1 MFNSLRR
8 IRKPMAV
15 SIGSAV
21 VLLALLGVIAGCEGG
36 GEGEE
41 PTAVVELT
49 PVPVSS
55 PGATEAPSTETP
67 TPVLS
72 EPAPTLQA
80 ETGESGMADLLY
92 RLSQGRISNPGNITA
107 LTALREIAASGDW
120 TYIAA
125 LTDLIQVP
133 LTRNE
138 LLYNVEQVIPVM
150 QQLSGQS
157 FEYDGKAWVE
167 WLAQQP
173 DLQLPEGYFRWKVDL
188 LSDIDPAFRS
198 YFTTGSGGELI
209 DPAKIDLDLRFLVWG
224 GVLQDD
230 GSSRSIPSLVEPA
243 MVEAA
248 EATYL
253 ESTDRVFGVA
263 INGDARAYPLRIMNW
278 HEMANDVVGG
288 VPVALAYCTLCGS
301 GILYDTDV
309 DGDKYVFRSS
319 GLLYFSNKLMYDLT
333 TGGLWNQF
341 TGVPVTGSLVDSDI
355 RLNIR
360 PVTLTTWG
368 DWLAT
373 HPDTLALDINTG
385 YPRNYSSEGQ
395 PGAAYTEYYGSPD
408 LWFPVGEYD
417 ERLLAKA
424 VVYGVEIEGEAK
436 AYPVEMVGMEALV
449 NDEVGGKGLV
459 LLGNLGT
466 KTVLAFERMDAR
478 FVSLLGEE
486 GETTLVDENGVEW
499 RVGDEKLEALD
510 GSGQELSRVPGRT
523 SFWFAWRAF
532 FPETGLYGSGGYGG

>member
-1 MFNSLRR
+1 MFNRLRS
-8 IRKPMAV
+8 IRKAMVLAV
-15 SIGSAV
+15 GAAV
-21 VLLALLGVIAGCEGG
+21 VLLALLGVVVGCGSG

-41 PTAVVELT
+41 PTPVVELT

-55 PGATEAPSTETP
+55 PGATESPSTETP
-67 TPVLS
+67 TSVPS
-72 EPAPTLQA
+72 EPDSTVQA
-80 ETGESGMADLLY
+80 ETGESGTVDLLH
-92 RLSQGRISNPGNITA
+92 RLSLDRLSNPGNLTA
-107 LTALREIAASGDW
+107 QTALREIADSGDP
-120 TYIAA
+120 TFVAA
-125 LTDLIQVP
+125 LTDFIQVP

-138 LLYNVEQVIPVM
+138 LLFNVEQVIPVM

-157 FEYDGKAWVE
+157 IEYDGKAWVE

-173 DLQLPEGYFRWKVDL
+173 DLELPEGYFRWKVDL
-188 LSDIDPAFRS
+188 LSDIDPPFRS
-198 YFTTGSGGELI
+198 YFTTGDDELI

-230 GSSRSIPSLVEPA
+230 GSSRSIPSLVNPA
-243 MVEAA
+243 MVEGEDAA
-248 EATYL
+248 YL
-253 ESTDRVFGVA
+253 ESTDRVFGVS

-341 TGVPVTGSLVDSDI
+341 TGVPVTGSLLESGV

-368 DWLAT
+368 DWLAS

-385 YPRNYSSEGQ
+385 YQRNYSSEGD
-395 PGAAYTEYYGSPD
+395 PGAAYTEYYGSPN

-417 ERLLAKA
+417 DRLQVKD
-424 VVYGVEIEGEAK
+424 VVYGIEIGGEAK
-436 AYPVEMVGMEALV
+436 AYPVDAVGREALV
-449 NDEVGGKGLV
+449 NDEVGGTELV
-459 LLGNLGT
+459 LVGNPGT
-466 KTVLAFERMDAR
+466 KAVVAYERTGAR

-486 GETTLVDENGVEW
+486 VRTTLVDENGVEW
-499 RVGDEKLEALD
+499 LVRDASLEALD
-510 GSGQELSRVPGRT
+510 GSGDELARIAGRT
-523 SFWFAWRAF
+523 SFWFGWRAF
-532 FPETGLYGSGGYGG
+532 FPETGLYGGGG

>member
-1 MFNSLRR
+1 MFNRLRS
-8 IRKPMAV
+8 IRKAMVLA
-15 SIGSAV
+15 IGVAV
-21 VLLALLGVIAGCEGG
+21 VLLALLGVIAGCGSG

-41 PTAVVELT
+41 PTPVVELT

-55 PGATEAPSTETP
+55 PGATEAPSTEMP
-67 TPVLS
+67 TPVPSELS
-72 EPAPTLQA
+72 STRQP
-80 ETGESGMADLLY
+80 ETSESGTVDVLHRFSHD
-92 RLSQGRISNPGNITA
+92 RLSNPGNLTA
-107 LTALREIAASGDW
+107 QTALREIADLGDPAFV
-120 TYIAA
+120 AA
-125 LTDLIQVP
+125 LTDFIQVP

-138 LLYNVEQVIPVM
+138 LLFNVEQVIPVM

-157 FEYDGKAWVE
+157 IEYDGKAWVE

-173 DLQLPEGYFRWKVDL
+173 DLELPEGYFRWKVDL
-188 LSDIDPAFRS
+188 LSDIDPPFRS
-198 YFTTGSGGELI
+198 YFTTGDDELI

-243 MVEAA
+243 MVEAE
-248 EATYL
+248 EAVYL
-253 ESTDRVFGVA
+253 ESTDRVFGVS

-341 TGVPVTGSLVDSDI
+341 TGVPVTGSLVESGV

-385 YPRNYSSEGQ
+385 YQRNYSSEGE

-417 ERLLAKA
+417 ERLQVKD
-424 VVYGVEIEGEAK
+424 VVYGIEIEGEAK
-436 AYPVEMVGMEALV
+436 AYPVETVGMEALV

-459 LLGNLGT
+459 LIGNQGT

-486 GETTLVDENGVEW
+486 GRTTLVDENGVEW
-499 RVGDEKLEALD
+499 LVGDASLEALD
-510 GSGQELSRVPGRT
+510 GSGDELARIAGRT
-523 SFWFAWRAF
+523 SFWFGWRAF
-532 FPETGLYGSGGYGG
+532 FPETELYGGGG

>member
-1 MFNSLRR
+1 MFNRLSR
-8 IRKPMAV
+8 IRKPIFLAV
-15 SIGSAV
+15 GVAV
-21 VLLALLGVIAGCEGG
+21 VLLASLGVIAGCGGG
-36 GEGEE
+36 GEDEE
-41 PTAVVELT
+41 PTPVVELT
-49 PVPVSS
+49 PVAVSS
-55 PGATEAPSTETP
+55 PGATEAPSTEMQ
-67 TPVLS
+67 TPVPS
-72 EPAPTLQA
+72 EPDPTVQA
-80 ETGESGMADLLY
+80 ETGESGMVDLLH
-92 RLSQGRISNPGNITA
+92 RLSQDRLSNPGNLTA
-107 LTALREIAASGDW
+107 QTALREIADSGD
-120 TYIAA
+120 TALVAA

-138 LLYNVEQVIPVM
+138 LLFNAEQVIPVM

-173 DLQLPEGYFRWKVDL
+173 DLELPEGYFQWKVDL

-198 YFTTGSGGELI
+198 YFTSGDGELI
-209 DPAKIDLDLRFLVWG
+209 DPATIDLDLRFLVWG

-230 GSSRSIPSLVEPA
+230 GSSRSIPSLVNPA
-243 MVEAA
+243 MIEAD

-253 ESTDRVFGVA
+253 ESTDRVFGVS

-341 TGVPVTGSLVDSDI
+341 TGEPVTGSLVDSGL

-368 DWLAT
+368 DWLAA

-385 YPRNYSSEGQ
+385 YPRNYSSEGAT
-395 PGAAYTEYYGSPD
+395 GAAYTDYFGSD
-408 LWFPVGEYD
+408 ELWFPVGEYD
-417 ERLLAKA
+417 ERLQVKD
-424 VVYGVEIEGEAK
+424 VVYGIEIGGKGK
-436 AYPVEMVGMEALV
+436 AYPVEVVGREGLV
-449 NDEVGGKGLV
+449 NDEIGGTDLV
-459 LLGNLGT
+459 LVGNPGT
-466 KTVLAFERMDAR
+466 KAVVAYERGGAR

-486 GETTLVDENGVEW
+486 GRTTLVDENGVEW
-499 RVGDEKLEALD
+499 LVGDASLEALD
-510 GSGQELSRVPGRT
+510 GSGDELARIAGRT
-523 SFWFAWRAF
+523 SFWFGWRAF
-532 FPETGLYGSGGYGG
+532 FPNTELYVGEG

>member
-1 MFNSLRR
+1 MFNRLRR
-8 IRKPMAV
+8 IRKAMVLA
-15 SIGSAV
+15 IGAAV
-21 VLLALLGVIAGCEGG
+21 VMLALLGVIAGCGSG

-41 PTAVVELT
+41 PTPVVDLT
-49 PVPVSS
+49 PVAVSS
-55 PGATEAPSTETP
+55 PGATESPSTETP
-67 TPVLS
+67 TSVPS
-72 EPAPTLQA
+72 EPDPTVQA
-80 ETGESGMADLLY
+80 ETGESGKLDLLH
-92 RLSQGRISNPGNITA
+92 RLSQDRLSNPGNLTA
-107 LTALREIAASGDW
+107 QAALREIADSGDPAFV
-120 TYIAA
+120 AA
-125 LTDLIQVP
+125 LTDFIQVP

-138 LLYNVEQVIPVM
+138 LLFNVEQVIPVM

-157 FEYDGKAWVE
+157 IEYDGKAWVE

-173 DLQLPEGYFRWKVDL
+173 DLELPEGYFRWKVDL
-188 LSDIDPAFRS
+188 LSDIDPPFRS
-198 YFTTGSGGELI
+198 YFTTGDDELI

-230 GSSRSIPSLVEPA
+230 GSSRSIPSLVNPA
-243 MVEAA
+243 MVEGEEAA
-248 EATYL
+248 YL
-253 ESTDRVFGVA
+253 ESTDRVFGVS

-309 DGDKYVFRSS
+309 NGHTYTFRSS

-341 TGVPVTGSLVDSDI
+341 TGVPVTGSLLESGV

-368 DWLAT
+368 DWLAS

-385 YPRNYSSEGQ
+385 YQRNYSSEGD

-417 ERLLAKA
+417 DRLQVKD
-424 VVYGVEIEGEAK
+424 VVYGIEIGGEAK
-436 AYPVEMVGMEALV
+436 AYPVEAVGREGLV
-449 NDEVGGKGLV
+449 NDEVGGTELV
-459 LLGNLGT
+459 LVGNPGT
-466 KTVLAFERMDAR
+466 KTVVAYERTGAR

-486 GETTLVDENGVEW
+486 GRTTLVDENGVEW
-499 RVGDEKLEALD
+499 LVGDASLEALD
-510 GSGQELSRVPGRT
+510 GSGDELARIAGRT
-523 SFWFAWRAF
+523 SFWFGWRAF
-532 FPETGLYGSGGYGG
+532 FPETGLYGGGG

>member
-1 MFNSLRR
+1 MFNRLRSN
-8 IRKPMAV
+8 RKGMVLAIV
-15 SIGSAV
+15 TAV
-21 VLLALLGVIAGCEGG
+21 VLLALLGVIVGCGSG

-41 PTAVVELT
+41 PTPVVELT
-49 PVPVSS
+49 PVLVSS
-55 PGATEAPSTETP
+55 PGATEAPSTETQ
-67 TPVLS
+67 TPVPS
-72 EPAPTLQA
+72 EPDPTVQE
-80 ETGESGMADLLY
+80 ETDESGKPDLLHRFSHD
-92 RLSQGRISNPGNITA
+92 RLSNPGNLTA
-107 LTALREIAASGDW
+107 QTALREIADSGDPAFV
-120 TYIAA
+120 AA
-125 LTDLIQVP
+125 LTDFIQVP

-138 LLYNVEQVIPVM
+138 LLFNVEQVIPVM

-157 FEYDGKAWVE
+157 IEYDGKAWVE

-188 LSDIDPAFRS
+188 LSDIDPPFRS
-198 YFTTGSGGELI
+198 YFTTGDDELI

-230 GSSRSIPSLVEPA
+230 GSSRSIPSLVNPS
-243 MVEAA
+243 MVEGEEAA
-248 EATYL
+248 YL
-253 ESTDRVFGVA
+253 ESTDRVFGVS

-309 DGDKYVFRSS
+309 DGHTYTFRSS
-319 GLLYFSNKLMYDLT
+319 GLLYYSNKLMYDLT

-341 TGVPVTGSLVDSDI
+341 TGVPVTGSLLESGV

-368 DWLAT
+368 DWLAS

-385 YPRNYSSEGQ
+385 YQRNYSSEGA

-417 ERLLAKA
+417 ERLQVKD
-424 VVYGVEIEGEAK
+424 VVYGIEIGGEAK
-436 AYPVEMVGMEALV
+436 AYPVEAVGREGLV
-449 NDEVGGKGLV
+449 NDEVGGTELV
-459 LLGNLGT
+459 LVGNPGT
-466 KTVLAFERMDAR
+466 KTVVAYERTGAR
-478 FVSLLGEE
+478 FVNLLGEE
-486 GETTLVDENGVEW
+486 GRTTLVDENGVEW
-499 RVGDEKLEALD
+499 LVGDASLEALD
-510 GSGQELSRVPGRT
+510 GSGDGLARIAGRT
-523 SFWFAWRAF
+523 SFWFGWRAF
-532 FPETGLYGSGGYGG
+532 FPETGLYGGGG

>member
-1 MFNSLRR
+1 MFNRLRR
-8 IRKPMAV
+8 IRKPMVLAV
-15 SIGSAV
+15 GAAV
-21 VLLALLGVIAGCEGG
+21 VLLALLGVVVGCGSG
-36 GEGEE
+36 GEGED
-41 PTAVVELT
+41 PTPVVELT
-49 PVPVSS
+49 PVAVSS
-55 PGATEAPSTETP
+55 PGATEATSTETP
-67 TPVLS
+67 TSVPS
-72 EPAPTLQA
+72 EPDPTVQA
-80 ETGESGMADLLY
+80 ETGESGKLDLLH
-92 RLSQGRISNPGNITA
+92 RLSQDRLSNPGNLTA
-107 LTALREIAASGDW
+107 QTALREIADSGDPAFV
-120 TYIAA
+120 AA
-125 LTDLIQVP
+125 LTDFIQVP

-138 LLYNVEQVIPVM
+138 LLFNVEQVIPIM

-157 FEYDGKAWVE
+157 IEYDGKAWVE

-188 LSDIDPAFRS
+188 LSDIDPPFRS
-198 YFTTGSGGELI
+198 YFTTGDDELI

-230 GSSRSIPSLVEPA
+230 GSSRSIPSLVNPA
-243 MVEAA
+243 MVEGEDAA
-248 EATYL
+248 YL
-253 ESTDRVFGVA
+253 ESTDRVFGVS

-341 TGVPVTGSLVDSDI
+341 TGVPVTGSLLESGV

-368 DWLAT
+368 DWLAS

-385 YPRNYSSEGQ
+385 YQRNYSSEGD

-417 ERLLAKA
+417 ERLQVKD
-424 VVYGVEIEGEAK
+424 VVYGIEIGGEAK
-436 AYPVEMVGMEALV
+436 AYPVEVVGREGLV
-449 NDEVGGKGLV
+449 NDEIGGTELV
-459 LLGNLGT
+459 LVGNPGT
-466 KTVLAFERMDAR
+466 KTVVAYERTGAR
-478 FVSLLGEE
+478 FVNLLGEE
-486 GETTLVDENGVEW
+486 GRTTLVDENGVEW
-499 RVGDEKLEALD
+499 LVGDASLEALD
-510 GSGQELSRVPGRT
+510 GSGDELARIAGRT
-523 SFWFAWRAF
+523 SFWFGWRAF
-532 FPETGLYGSGGYGG
+532 FPETGLYRGGG

>member
-1 MFNSLRR
+1 MVL
-8 IRKPMAV
+8 A
-15 SIGSAV
+15 IGIAV
-21 VLLALLGVIAGCEGG
+21 VLLALLGVIAGCGSG

-41 PTAVVELT
+41 PTPVVELT

-67 TPVLS
+67 TPVPS
-72 EPAPTLQA
+72 EPSPTVQS
-80 ETGESGMADLLY
+80 ETGENGMVDLLHRFSHD
-92 RLSQGRISNPGNITA
+92 RLSNPGNLTA
-107 LTALREIAASGDW
+107 QTALREIADSGDPAFV
-120 TYIAA
+120 AA
-125 LTDLIQVP
+125 LTDFIQVP

-138 LLYNVEQVIPVM
+138 LLFNVEQVIPVM

-157 FEYDGKAWVE
+157 IEYDGKAWVE

-173 DLQLPEGYFRWKVDL
+173 DLHLPEGYFRWKVDL
-188 LSDIDPAFRS
+188 LSDIDPPFRS
-198 YFTTGSGGELI
+198 YFTTGDGELI

-230 GSSRSIPSLVEPA
+230 GSSRSIPSLVEPV
-243 MVEAA
+243 MVEAE

-253 ESTDRVFGVA
+253 ESTDRVFGVS

-288 VPVALAYCTLCGS
+288 VPVVLAYCTLCGS

-309 DGDKYVFRSS
+309 DGHTYTFRSS
-319 GLLYFSNKLMYDLT
+319 GLLYYSNKLMYDLT

-341 TGVPVTGSLVDSDI
+341 TGVPVTGSLVGSEV

-368 DWLAT
+368 DWLAS
-373 HPDTLALDINTG
+373 HPDTLALDIKTG
-385 YPRNYSSEGQ
+385 YQRNYSSEGD

-417 ERLLAKA
+417 DRLQVKD
-424 VVYGVEIEGEAK
+424 VVYGIEIEGEAK
-436 AYPVEMVGMEALV
+436 AYPVEVVGSEGLV
-449 NDEVGGKGLV
+449 NDEVGGTELV
-459 LLGNLGT
+459 LVGNPGT
-466 KTVLAFERMDAR
+466 KTVVAYERTGAR
-478 FVSLLGEE
+478 FVNLLGEE
-486 GETTLVDENGVEW
+486 GITTLVDENGVEW
-499 RVGDEKLEALD
+499 LVRDASLEALD
-510 GSGQELSRVPGRT
+510 GSGGELARIAGRT
-523 SFWFAWRAF
+523 SFWFGWRAF
-532 FPETGLYGSGGYGG
+532 FPETGLYGGGG

>member
-1 MFNSLRR
+1 MFNRLRS
-8 IRKPMAV
+8 IRKAMV
-15 SIGSAV
+15 LVIGAAV
-21 VLLALLGVIAGCEGG
+21 VMLALLGVIAGCGSG
-36 GEGEE
+36 GEDEE
-41 PTAVVELT
+41 ATPVVELT

-55 PGATEAPSTETP
+55 PGATEAPSTE
-67 TPVLS
+67 S
-72 EPAPTLQA
+72 PTLVPSEVSSTRQP
-80 ETGESGMADLLY
+80 ETSESGTVDVLHRFSHD
-92 RLSQGRISNPGNITA
+92 RLSNPGNLTA
-107 LTALREIAASGDW
+107 QTALREIADSGDPAFV
-120 TYIAA
+120 AA
-125 LTDLIQVP
+125 LTDFIQVP
-133 LTRNE
+133 LTRDE
-138 LLYNVEQVIPVM
+138 LLFNVEQVIPVM

-157 FEYDGKAWVE
+157 IEYDGKAWVE

-173 DLQLPEGYFRWKVDL
+173 DLELPEGYFRWKVDL
-188 LSDIDPAFRS
+188 LSDIDPPFRS
-198 YFTTGSGGELI
+198 YFTTGDDELI

-243 MVEAA
+243 MVEAE
-248 EATYL
+248 EAVYL
-253 ESTDRVFGVA
+253 ESTDRVFGVS

-341 TGVPVTGSLVDSDI
+341 TGVPVTGSLVESGV

-385 YPRNYSSEGQ
+385 YQRNYSSEGE

-417 ERLLAKA
+417 ERLQVKD
-424 VVYGVEIEGEAK
+424 VVYGIEIEGEAK
-436 AYPVEMVGMEALV
+436 AYPVETVGMEALV

-459 LLGNLGT
+459 LIGNQGT

-486 GETTLVDENGVEW
+486 GRTTLVDENGVEW
-499 RVGDEKLEALD
+499 LVGDASLEALD
-510 GSGQELSRVPGRT
+510 GSGQELSRIPGRT

-532 FPETGLYGSGGYGG
+532 FPETGLYGGGG

>member
-1 MFNSLRR
+1 MFNRLRS
-8 IRKPMAV
+8 IRKAMVLAV
-15 SIGSAV
+15 GAAV
-21 VLLALLGVIAGCEGG
+21 VLLALLGVVVGCGSG

-41 PTAVVELT
+41 PTPVVELT

-55 PGATEAPSTETP
+55 PGATESPSTETP
-67 TPVLS
+67 TSVPS
-72 EPAPTLQA
+72 EPDSTVQA
-80 ETGESGMADLLY
+80 ETGESGTVDLLH
-92 RLSQGRISNPGNITA
+92 RLSLDRLSNPGNLTA
-107 LTALREIAASGDW
+107 QTALREIADSGDP
-120 TYIAA
+120 TFVAA
-125 LTDLIQVP
+125 LTDFIQVP

-138 LLYNVEQVIPVM
+138 LLFNVEQVIPVM

-157 FEYDGKAWVE
+157 IEYDGKAWVE

-173 DLQLPEGYFRWKVDL
+173 DLELPEGYFRWKVDL
-188 LSDIDPAFRS
+188 LSDIDPPFRS
-198 YFTTGSGGELI
+198 YFTTGDDELI

-230 GSSRSIPSLVEPA
+230 GSSRSIPSLVNPA
-243 MVEAA
+243 MVEGEDAA
-248 EATYL
+248 YL
-253 ESTDRVFGVA
+253 ESTDRVFGVS

-341 TGVPVTGSLVDSDI
+341 TGVPVTGSLLESGV

-368 DWLAT
+368 DWLAS

-385 YPRNYSSEGQ
+385 YQRNYSSEGD
-395 PGAAYTEYYGSPD
+395 PGAAYTEYYGSPN

-417 ERLLAKA
+417 DRLQVKD
-424 VVYGVEIEGEAK
+424 VVYGIEIGGEAK
-436 AYPVEMVGMEALV
+436 AYPVEAVGREALV
-449 NDEVGGKGLV
+449 NDEVGGTELV
-459 LLGNLGT
+459 LVGNPGT
-466 KTVLAFERMDAR
+466 KTVVAYERTGAR

-486 GETTLVDENGVEW
+486 VRTTLVDENGVEW
-499 RVGDEKLEALD
+499 LVRDASLEALD
-510 GSGQELSRVPGRT
+510 GSGDELARIAGRT
-523 SFWFAWRAF
+523 SFWFGWRAF
-532 FPETGLYGSGGYGG
+532 FPETGLYGGGG

>member
-1 MFNSLRR
+1 MVL
-8 IRKPMAV
+8 A
-15 SIGSAV
+15 IGTAV
-21 VLLALLGVIAGCEGG
+21 VLLVLLGVIVGCGSG
-36 GEGEE
+36 GEEEE

-49 PVPVSS
+49 PVLVSS
-55 PGATEAPSTETP
+55 PGATEAPSTEMQ
-67 TPVLS
+67 TPVPS
-72 EPAPTLQA
+72 EPDPTVQA
-80 ETGESGMADLLY
+80 ETGESGKLDLLHRFSQD
-92 RLSQGRISNPGNITA
+92 RLSNPGNLTA
-107 LTALREIAASGDW
+107 QTALREIADSGDPAFV
-120 TYIAA
+120 AA
-125 LTDLIQVP
+125 LTDFIQVP
-133 LTRNE
+133 LTRDE
-138 LLYNVEQVIPVM
+138 LLFNVEQVIPVM

-157 FEYDGKAWVE
+157 IEYDGKAWVE

-173 DLQLPEGYFRWKVDL
+173 DLELPEGYFRWKVDL
-188 LSDIDPAFRS
+188 LSDIDPPFRS
-198 YFTTGSGGELI
+198 YFTTGDDELI

-230 GSSRSIPSLVEPA
+230 GSSRSIPSLVNPA
-243 MVEAA
+243 MVEAE
-248 EATYL
+248 EAAYL
-253 ESTDRVFGVA
+253 ESTDRVFGVS

-341 TGVPVTGSLVDSDI
+341 TGVPVTGSLLESEV

-385 YPRNYSSEGQ
+385 YQRNYSSEGE

-417 ERLLAKA
+417 ERLQVKD
-424 VVYGVEIEGEAK
+424 VVYGIEIEGEAK
-436 AYPVEMVGMEALV
+436 AYPVETVGIEALV

-459 LLGNLGT
+459 LIGNQGT

-478 FVSLLGEE
+478 FVSLLGE
-486 GETTLVDENGVEW
+486 
-499 RVGDEKLEALD
+499 
-510 GSGQELSRVPGRT
+510 
-523 SFWFAWRAF
+523 
-532 FPETGLYGSGGYGG
+532 

>member
-1 MFNSLRR
+1 MFNRLRS
-8 IRKPMAV
+8 IRKAMVLA
-15 SIGSAV
+15 IGVAV
-21 VLLALLGVIAGCEGG
+21 VLLALLGVIAGCGSG

-41 PTAVVELT
+41 PTLVVELT

-67 TPVLS
+67 TPVPSELS
-72 EPAPTLQA
+72 STRQP
-80 ETGESGMADLLY
+80 ETSESGTADLLY
-92 RLSQGRISNPGNITA
+92 RLSQDRVSDPGNITA
-107 LTALREIAASGDW
+107 QTALREIADSGDPAFV
-120 TYIAA
+120 AA
-125 LTDLIQVP
+125 LTDFIQVP

-138 LLYNVEQVIPVM
+138 LLFNVEQVIPVM

-157 FEYDGKAWVE
+157 IEYDGKAWVE

-173 DLQLPEGYFRWKVDL
+173 DLELPEGYFRWKVDL
-188 LSDIDPAFRS
+188 LSDIDPPFRS
-198 YFTTGSGGELI
+198 YFTTGDGELI

-243 MVEAA
+243 MVEAE

-253 ESTDRVFGVA
+253 ESTDRVFGVS

-309 DGDKYVFRSS
+309 GGHTYTFRSS
-319 GLLYFSNKLMYDLT
+319 GLLYYSNKLMYDLT

-341 TGVPVTGSLVDSDI
+341 TGEPVTGSLLESGV

-368 DWLAT
+368 DWLAS
-373 HPDTLALDINTG
+373 HPGTLALDINTG
-385 YPRNYSSEGQ
+385 YQRNYSSEGD

-417 ERLLAKA
+417 DRLQVKD
-424 VVYGVEIEGEAK
+424 VVYGIEIGGEAK
-436 AYPVEMVGMEALV
+436 AYPVEAVGREGLV
-449 NDEVGGKGLV
+449 NDEVGGTELV
-459 LLGNLGT
+459 LVGNPGT
-466 KTVLAFERMDAR
+466 KTVVAYERTGAR

-486 GETTLVDENGVEW
+486 GRTTLVDENGVEW
-499 RVGDEKLEALD
+499 LVGDASLEALD
-510 GSGQELSRVPGRT
+510 GSGDELARIAGRT
-523 SFWFAWRAF
+523 SFWFGWRAF
-532 FPETGLYGSGGYGG
+532 FPETELYGGGG

>member
-1 MFNSLRR
+1 MFNRIRR
-8 IRKPMAV
+8 IRKPMVVYVGA
-15 SIGSAV
+15 AV
-21 VLLALLGVIAGCEGG
+21 VLLALLGVIAGCGGG

-92 RLSQGRISNPGNITA
+92 RLSQDRISNPGNITA
-107 LTALREIAASGDW
+107 LTALREIAASGDP

-157 FEYDGKAWVE
+157 IEYDGKAWVE

-173 DLQLPEGYFRWKVDL
+173 DLQVPEGYFRWKVDL

-198 YFTTGSGGELI
+198 YFTTGGGGLI

-253 ESTDRVFGVA
+253 ESTDRVFGVS

-341 TGVPVTGSLVDSDI
+341 TGVPVTGSLVDSDV

-510 GSGQELSRVPGRT
+510 GSGQELLRVPGRT

-532 FPETGLYGSGGYGG
+532 FPETGLYGNGGYGG

>member
-1 MFNSLRR
+1 MFNRLRS
-8 IRKPMAV
+8 IRKAMVLAV
-15 SIGSAV
+15 GAAV
-21 VLLALLGVIAGCEGG
+21 VLLALLGVVVGCGSG

-41 PTAVVELT
+41 PTPVVELT

-55 PGATEAPSTETP
+55 PGATESPSTETP
-67 TPVLS
+67 TSVPS
-72 EPAPTLQA
+72 EPDSTVQA
-80 ETGESGMADLLY
+80 ETGESGTVDLLH
-92 RLSQGRISNPGNITA
+92 RLSQDRLSNPGNLTA
-107 LTALREIAASGDW
+107 QTALREIADSGDP
-120 TYIAA
+120 TFVAA
-125 LTDLIQVP
+125 LTDFIQVP

-138 LLYNVEQVIPVM
+138 LLFNVEQVIPVM

-157 FEYDGKAWVE
+157 IEYDGKAWVE

-173 DLQLPEGYFRWKVDL
+173 DLELPEGYFRWKVDL
-188 LSDIDPAFRS
+188 LSDIDPPFRS
-198 YFTTGSGGELI
+198 YFTTGDDELI

-230 GSSRSIPSLVEPA
+230 GSSRSIPSLVNPA
-243 MVEAA
+243 MVEGEDAA
-248 EATYL
+248 YL
-253 ESTDRVFGVA
+253 ESTDRVFGVS

-341 TGVPVTGSLVDSDI
+341 TGVPVTGSLLESGV

-368 DWLAT
+368 DWLAS

-385 YPRNYSSEGQ
+385 YQRNYSSEGD

-417 ERLLAKA
+417 ERLQVKD
-424 VVYGVEIEGEAK
+424 VVYGIEIGGEAK
-436 AYPVEMVGMEALV
+436 AYPVEVVGREGLV
-449 NDEVGGKGLV
+449 NDEIGGTELV
-459 LLGNLGT
+459 LVGNPGT
-466 KTVLAFERMDAR
+466 KTVVAYERTGAR
-478 FVSLLGEE
+478 FVNLLGEE
-486 GETTLVDENGVEW
+486 GRTTLVDENGVEW
-499 RVGDEKLEALD
+499 LVGDASLEALD
-510 GSGQELSRVPGRT
+510 GSGDELARIAGRT
-523 SFWFAWRAF
+523 SFWFGWRAF
-532 FPETGLYGSGGYGG
+532 FPETGLYRGGG

>member
-1 MFNSLRR
+1 MFNRLRS
-8 IRKPMAV
+8 IRKAMVLAV
-15 SIGSAV
+15 GAAV
-21 VLLALLGVIAGCEGG
+21 VLLALLGVVVGCGSG

-41 PTAVVELT
+41 ATPVVELT

-55 PGATEAPSTETP
+55 PGATESPSTETP
-67 TPVLS
+67 TSVPS
-72 EPAPTLQA
+72 EPDSTVQA
-80 ETGESGMADLLY
+80 ETGESGTVDLLH
-92 RLSQGRISNPGNITA
+92 RLSQDRLSNPGNLTA
-107 LTALREIAASGDW
+107 QTALREIADSGDP
-120 TYIAA
+120 TFVAA
-125 LTDLIQVP
+125 LTDFIQVP

-138 LLYNVEQVIPVM
+138 LLFNVEQVIPVM

-157 FEYDGKAWVE
+157 IEYDGKAWVE

-173 DLQLPEGYFRWKVDL
+173 DLELPEGYFRWKVDL
-188 LSDIDPAFRS
+188 LSDIDPPFRS
-198 YFTTGSGGELI
+198 YFTTGDDELI

-230 GSSRSIPSLVEPA
+230 GSSRSIPSLVNPA
-243 MVEAA
+243 MVEGEDAA
-248 EATYL
+248 YL
-253 ESTDRVFGVA
+253 ESTDRVFGVS

-341 TGVPVTGSLVDSDI
+341 TGVPVTGSLLESGV

-368 DWLAT
+368 DWLAS

-385 YPRNYSSEGQ
+385 YQRNYSSEGD

-417 ERLLAKA
+417 ERLQVKD
-424 VVYGVEIEGEAK
+424 VVYGIEIGGEAK
-436 AYPVEMVGMEALV
+436 AYPVEVVGREGLV
-449 NDEVGGKGLV
+449 NDEIGGTELV
-459 LLGNLGT
+459 LVGNPGT
-466 KTVLAFERMDAR
+466 KTVVAYERTGAR
-478 FVSLLGEE
+478 FVNLLGEE
-486 GETTLVDENGVEW
+486 GRTTLVDENGVEW
-499 RVGDEKLEALD
+499 LVGDASLEALD
-510 GSGQELSRVPGRT
+510 GSGDELARIAGRT
-523 SFWFAWRAF
+523 SFWFGWRAF
-532 FPETGLYGSGGYGG
+532 FPETGLYRGGG

>member
-1 MFNSLRR
+1 MFNRLRR
-8 IRKPMAV
+8 IRKAMVLAIV
-15 SIGSAV
+15 TAV
-21 VLLALLGVIAGCEGG
+21 VLLALLGVIVGCGSG

-41 PTAVVELT
+41 PTPVVELT
-49 PVPVSS
+49 PVLVSS
-55 PGATEAPSTETP
+55 PGATEAPSTETQ
-67 TPVLS
+67 TPVPS
-72 EPAPTLQA
+72 EPDPTVQE
-80 ETGESGMADLLY
+80 ETDESGKPDLLHRFSHD
-92 RLSQGRISNPGNITA
+92 RLSNPGNLTA
-107 LTALREIAASGDW
+107 QTALREIADSGDPAFV
-120 TYIAA
+120 AA
-125 LTDLIQVP
+125 LTDFIQVP

-138 LLYNVEQVIPVM
+138 LLFNVEQVIPVM

-157 FEYDGKAWVE
+157 IEYDGKAWVE

-173 DLQLPEGYFRWKVDL
+173 DLELPEGYFRWKVDL
-188 LSDIDPAFRS
+188 LSDIDPPFRS
-198 YFTTGSGGELI
+198 YFTTGDDELI

-243 MVEAA
+243 MVEAE

-253 ESTDRVFGVA
+253 ESTDRVFGVS

-309 DGDKYVFRSS
+309 DGHTYTFRSS
-319 GLLYFSNKLMYDLT
+319 GLLYYSNKLMYDLT

-341 TGVPVTGSLVDSDI
+341 TGVPVTGSLLESGV

-385 YPRNYSSEGQ
+385 YQRNYSSEGA

-417 ERLLAKA
+417 ERLQVKD
-424 VVYGVEIEGEAK
+424 VVYGIEIGGEAK
-436 AYPVEMVGMEALV
+436 AYPVEAVGREGLV
-449 NDEVGGKGLV
+449 NDEVGGTELV
-459 LLGNLGT
+459 LVGNPGT
-466 KTVLAFERMDAR
+466 KTVVAYERTGAR
-478 FVSLLGEE
+478 FVNLLGEE
-486 GETTLVDENGVEW
+486 GRTTLVDENGVEW
-499 RVGDEKLEALD
+499 LVGDASLEALD
-510 GSGQELSRVPGRT
+510 GSGDGLARIAGRT
-523 SFWFAWRAF
+523 SFWFGWRAF
-532 FPETGLYGSGGYGG
+532 FPETGLYGGGG